1 MCSSYNK
8 DLEKA
13 LNRARKN
20 IYVSKA
26 VSRLKRGTW
35 EYLEYL
41 RIFSHKYRE
50 ENVKAALRDLY
61 SFNREI
67 KDIKGLTAALVR
79 KNYNLQ

>member
-1 MCSSYNK
+1 MCSDYNK

-20 IYVSKA
+20 IYVSRA
-26 VSRLKRGTW
+26 VSRLKMGTR

-50 ENVKAALRDLY
+50 ENVKAALKDLY
-61 SFNREI
+61 FFNREI
-67 KDIKGLTAALVR
+67 KDIKGLTAALIR